1 MLLAISEGSAAITG
15 FLRGADCLS
24 TLECLRNLGAQI
36 EDRGSQII
44 VQGRGLKGLGKP
56 AGILDVGNSGTTMRL
71 LSGILAGQDFA
82 SIITGDDSIKARP
95 MDRIAVPLRSMGA
108 KITGREGLD
117 LAPLVVQGGCLQG
130 IDYTLP
136 IASAQVKSAILLAG
150 LYAAGETIV
159 RELIPARNH
168 TELMLEYMG
177 AEIEIDCNRVTIA
190 PSQLEARDIRVPGDI
205 SSAAFFMVAA
215 ASLPGSHVVIENVG
229 LNRTRTGVID
239 VLRAMGARIELENLG
254 QQNGELYGD
263 IVVRGSALHGTTIP
277 PEWIPSLVDEVPI
290 LAVAASQAEGVTMIT
305 GAQELRFKES
315 NRIQALVT
323 ELGKL
328 GVEIHELP
336 DGLVIEGPNKILG
349 AEVESY
355 GDHRMAMALAVA
367 GLFAQDAVKVNGS
380 QCVDVSFPGFE
391 RILKELAE

>member
-1 MLLAISEGSAAITG
+1 
-15 FLRGADCLS
+15 
-24 TLECLRNLGAQI
+24 
-36 EDRGSQII
+36 
-44 VQGRGLKGLGKP
+44 
-56 AGILDVGNSGTTMRL
+56 MRL

-177 AEIEIDCNRVTIA
+177 AEIELDGNRVTVA
-190 PSQLEARDIRVPGDI
+190 PSQLEARDISVPGDI

-229 LNRTRTGVID
+229 LNKTRTGVID

>member
-1 MLLAISEGSAAITG
+1 MLLRGRAKCMKGRVFVPGDKSISHRAVMLLAISEGSAAITG

-315 NRIQALVT
+315 NR
-323 ELGKL
+323 
-328 GVEIHELP
+328 
-336 DGLVIEGPNKILG
+336 
-349 AEVESY
+349 
-355 GDHRMAMALAVA
+355 
-367 GLFAQDAVKVNGS
+367 
-380 QCVDVSFPGFE
+380 
-391 RILKELAE
+391 